1 MASIAHKPLFKR
13 GVGKGELFPAKTEA
27 FRLPAK
33 AIAAFKIPFTVIQSL
48 RSDGF
53 SKTCVLK
60 WKQQVVGVTGINH
73 IDQGVSPLLSAESRI
88 LFDSYPVVGAHFPII
103 FTSEAVNAPMAS
115 GLLRSHTLLRNCTN
129 RELKTAPDG
138 TWPAPGLTEDRGFPA
153 DLRLGIEHSFMIAIK
168 LGRIVANM
176 WRAVLSW
183 TAAKRSI
190 SAGCLLDQQ
199 SLTGKPVPIE
209 ITV

>member
-1 MASIAHKPLFKR
+1 MASIAHHRLFKR
-13 GVGKGELFPAKTEA
+13 GVGTGELFPAKAEV

-48 RSDGF
+48 CSDGF
-53 SKTCVLK
+53 SKICVLK

-138 TWPAPGLTEDRGFPA
+138 TWPASRLTEDRGFPA
-153 DLRLGIEHSFMIAIK
+153 DLRLEIEHSLMTDRK
-168 LGRIVANM
+168 SV
-176 WRAVLSW
+176 V
-183 TAAKRSI
+183 
-190 SAGCLLDQQ
+190 
-199 SLTGKPVPIE
+199 
-209 ITV
+209 